1 MLPIPKDQQ
10 ISGTLTY
17 TYLSIYLFIR
27 YLSMKIIQRERM
39 DSLNFND
46 IGKTINTLITLNYNK
61 FEITSSLKKTCK
73 SY

>member
-1 MLPIPKDQQ
+1 
-10 ISGTLTY
+10 
-17 TYLSIYLFIR
+17 
-27 YLSMKIIQRERM
+27 MKIIQRERM

-46 IGKTINTLITLNYNK
+46 IGKTVNTLITLNYNI

>member
-1 MLPIPKDQQ
+1 
-10 ISGTLTY
+10 
-17 TYLSIYLFIR
+17 
-27 YLSMKIIQRERM
+27 MKIIQRERM

-46 IGKTINTLITLNYNK
+46 IGKAINTLITLNYNK

>member
-46 IGKTINTLITLNYNK
+46 IGKAINTLITLNYNK